1 MAHATRKLCSIAS
14 IADLVEDLK
23 LLGVS
28 ASGYRTADEVQ
39 GARDQRIEKLKEV
52 NGTLD
57 KVCFTAHFFLNVIK
71 KRDVDETPCMGHKF
85 NS

>member
-23 LLGVS
+23 LLRVS
-28 ASGYRTADEVQ
+28 ANEYRTADEVQ
-39 GARDQRIEKLKEV
+39 GARDETIEKLKKE

-57 KVCFTAHFFLNVIK
+57 EVYFTTRFFLLK
-71 KRDVDETPCMGHKF
+71 
-85 NS
+85 

>member
-57 KVCFTAHFFLNVIK
+57 EVYFTTRFFLLK
-71 KRDVDETPCMGHKF
+71 
-85 NS
+85 